1 MKRPCPVIF
10 DLDGTLIDSAPDIHA
25 AANAILAE
33 RGLAPLSLV
42 QVRSFVG
49 KGVPHLVQCLLEAS
63 HKDPHGPMHGEMM
76 RAFAA
81 RYEKAVHLTTLYP
94 GVREALSAL
103 AAKGHPL
110 GICTNKP
117 IAPTRA
123 VLAHFG
129 LLDSF
134 GAILGGDSLPMRK
147 PDPAPLIKCLW
158 DLGVWWCGLVSV
170 TAKWTPKR
178 PEPRG
183 CLLRFSPKAIAG
195 PRSKTCR
202 MTPLFRISPRWWR
215 LSRVWRHA
223 RCADL

>member
-158 DLGVWWCGLVSV
+158 DLGDGGAVYVGDSEVDAETARAARLPFALFTEGYRRTPVKDLPHDAAFSDFAALVEVVESLATCSV
-170 TAKWTPKR
+170 R
-178 PEPRG
+178 
-183 CLLRFSPKAIAG
+183 
-195 PRSKTCR
+195 
-202 MTPLFRISPRWWR
+202 
-215 LSRVWRHA
+215 
-223 RCADL
+223 